1 MKKRLLMLALGLA
14 ALAALGLRAPQAQAF
29 SQVSRERQG
38 ATARNQASAAWQAS
52 YTAEAAGKLDDA
64 LAALDELP
72 GAGRTGYFAQFRRGW
87 LHYLKGSHADSVTA
101 YRSAVSQEPAAVE
114 ARVGLQLPLMALA
127 KWQELTQVAQE
138 VLELDPEN
146 YLTLQRLALAKFNLQ
161 RYPEA
166 EALYRRVLLLYP
178 SDLEMRVGLGWTL
191 LRMGKPSE
199 ASAAFTQVLDVT
211 GYHASAMQGLQEA
224 TTPKAAR

>member
-1 MKKRLLMLALGLA
+1 MKKLSLCVALGLS
-14 ALAALGLRAPQAQAF
+14 ALCAPHALAF
-29 SQVSRERQG
+29 SQASRERPG
-38 ATARNQASAAWQAS
+38 LAARNQASAAWQAS
-52 YTAEAAGKLDDA
+52 YSAETAGKLDLA

-72 GAGRTGYFAQFRRGW
+72 GAGRTGYLAQFRRGW
-87 LHYLKGSHADSVTA
+87 LQYLMGKHADSVTA
-101 YRSAVSQEPAAVE
+101 YSSAISQEPAAVE

-127 KWQELTQVAQE
+127 KWQELTQIAE
-138 VLELDPEN
+138 DVLQLDPEN

-166 EALYRRVLLLYP
+166 EALYRRILLLYP

-199 ASAAFTQVLDVT
+199 ASAVFSQVLDVA
-211 GYHASAMQGLQEA
+211 GYHASATQGLQQA
-224 TTPKAAR
+224 TTPNVAR